1 MTTRQLF
8 FIGAL
13 AFCATAILGQ
23 ALPRMFPAQ
32 PAKFGYGAPQNE
44 RRTFH
49 IGADTYRVTLDHD
62 DVFDGPE
69 WNPSL
74 PLPLDFGKVEKI
86 ARGELRKLVPDDSRW
101 EVTNLGMIR
110 LMQTLRPEWY
120 YVIDLQPKWD
130 GISVPRDH
138 FSEVIALSG
147 KPGKVELQ
155 TISQR

>member
-1 MTTRQLF
+1 M
-8 FIGAL
+8 GAAAL
-13 AFCATAILGQ
+13 CATAILGQ

-32 PAKFGYGAPQNE
+32 PAKSGYLALQNE
-44 RRTFH
+44 RRIFH
-49 IGADTYRVTLDHD
+49 IGANEYLVTLEHD

-69 WNPSL
+69 WNPSR

-86 ARGELRKLVPDDSRW
+86 AREELRKLIPDDSHW
-101 EVTNLGMIR
+101 EVTNLGLNR
-110 LMQTLRPEWY
+110 LWQTLRPEWY

-130 GISVPRDH
+130 GISPSRDR
-138 FSEVIALSG
+138 FSEMIALSG

>member
-8 FIGAL
+8 LTGAAAL
-13 AFCATAILGQ
+13 CATAILGQ
-23 ALPRMFPAQ
+23 ALPRMFPAR
-32 PAKFGYGAPQNE
+32 PAKYGYLAMQNE
-44 RRTFH
+44 RRLFH
-49 IGADTYRVTLDHD
+49 IGANTYQVTLEHD

-86 ARGELRKLVPDDSRW
+86 AREELRKLIPDDSRW
-101 EVTNLGMIR
+101 EVTNLGMNR
-110 LMQTLRPEWY
+110 LGQTLRPEWY
-120 YVIDLQPKWD
+120 YTIELRPKWD
-130 GISVPRDH
+130 GITASRDH